1 MMKLSNVLEFIE
13 PISVSGQHP
22 ERVGKL
28 RQDSRDIEKGD
39 VFIAVKGTKS
49 DGHNFIQEAVERG
62 AAVIIAEN
70 DFHQNEICKIIVK
83 NTRKLLGPLAQFFAG
98 NPAAN
103 MSVIGI
109 TGTNG
114 KTTVATLVWEILT
127 KLNKKA
133 SLLGTVEIR
142 ILTDSSPSKLTTADP
157 IELAEDMKQ
166 MADAG
171 SEYVIME
178 VSSHALHQKRVKG
191 IGFDVAAFTNLSHDH
206 LDYHE
211 SINDYAAAKRKL
223 FNSLT
228 DKSWAITNA
237 DDSRGMWMVNTTPA
251 NVLSFSFKGQGIINA
266 SLISSAADGNHILV
280 DDSRIFS
287 PLAGKFN
294 AYNVTEALL
303 ICTAL
308 GLDGTEV
315 AKALVDC
322 KGAPGRMERVSSDG
336 ADTKRIPLI
345 FVDYAHTP
353 DALDNVSSTIKEF
366 LKKDEKLSIVF
377 GCGGDRDQS
386 KRPQMAQIAQKYGDK
401 IIVTSD
407 NPRTENPQDII
418 DQILSGFTDMS
429 NVTSMVSREEAIRH
443 AISKAGKKD
452 IVLIAGKGHETY
464 QEINGIRNH
473 FDDREIAEEALRN
486 HPKYIKSGEVR

>member
-1 MMKLSNVLEFIE
+1 MTKFSDVLEFIK
-13 PISVSGQHP
+13 PLSVSGQHP
-22 ERVGKL
+22 ERIGKL

-49 DGHNFIQEAVERG
+49 DGHNFIQEAAERG
-62 AAVIIAEN
+62 ATVIIADN
-70 DFHQNEICKIIVK
+70 DFHQEGICKVIVK

-98 NPAAN
+98 NPAAK

-114 KTTVATLVWEILT
+114 KTTIATLVWEILT
-127 KLNKKA
+127 KLNRKA
-133 SLLGTVEIR
+133 SLLGTVEKR
-142 ILTDSSPSKLTTADP
+142 VLTESSQSQLTTADP
-157 IELAEDMKQ
+157 IELAEDMKK

-171 SEYVIME
+171 SEYVVME
-178 VSSHALHQKRVKG
+178 VSSHALQQKRVKG
-191 IGFDVAAFTNLSHDH
+191 IEFSVAAFTNLSHDH

-211 SINDYAAAKRKL
+211 SMNDYAAAKRKL

-237 DDSRGMWMVNTTPA
+237 DDSRGMWMVNSTPA
-251 NVLSFSFKGQGIINA
+251 NILSFSFKGQGIIKA
-266 SLISSAADGNHILV
+266 TLVSSGSEGNHIMV
-280 DDSRIFS
+280 DDTKIFS

-322 KGAPGRMERVSSDG
+322 KGAPGRMERVEIDG
-336 ADTKRIPLI
+336 ENRKKSPQI

-353 DALDNVSSTIKEF
+353 DALENVSSTIKEF
-366 LKKDEKLSIVF
+366 SKKSEKLTIIF
-377 GCGGDRDQS
+377 GCGGDRDPS
-386 KRPQMAQIAQKYGDK
+386 KRPRMAQIAQKYGNK
-401 IIVTSD
+401 IVVTSD
-407 NPRTENPQDII
+407 NPRTENPRDIT
-418 DQILSGFTDMS
+418 DQILSGFSDLS
-429 NVTSMVSREEAIRH
+429 NVTRIVSREEAIRQ
-443 AISKAGKKD
+443 AISQAGADD

-464 QEINGIRNH
+464 QEVNGVRNH
-473 FDDREIAEEALRN
+473 FDDREVALDALMNRKN
-486 HPKYIKSGEVR
+486 PREVH